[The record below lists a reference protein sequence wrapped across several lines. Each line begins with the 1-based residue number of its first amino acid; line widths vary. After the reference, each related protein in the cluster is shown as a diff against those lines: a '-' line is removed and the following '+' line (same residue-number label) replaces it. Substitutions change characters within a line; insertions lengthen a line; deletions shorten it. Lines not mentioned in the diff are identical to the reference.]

1 MLAGHP
7 YVHRV
12 NTGGNFCGHQ
22 PENPRIALTEP
33 VKQGRGGIPGV
44 LLEAMRRCVDYYTSP
59 WKIPSLNLANG
70 SSRQQRSERREA
82 CLSVLWAILK
92 FTDLVTLKVGVPTPD
107 GGFVNLTVGYL
118 ARQTGLP
125 QRRVERA
132 LADLQRAGLVGVH
145 ARCEQRPDGSYKG
158 LAAIKNLSKLFF
170 AIFGL
175 QFRLGFERKRA
186 AKRLKKKQRQHA
198 QASGTRTSAARRNL
212 TARAA
217 LDKAGS
223 TIQQLGMGNKKNQ
236 RRQEDERSRAMDE
249 EQQRQLQELLYQ
261 FKVANPSWSADQC
274 REAAEKAIEARWR
287 R

>member
-1 MLAGHP
+1 MAGHP

-22 PENPRIALTEP
+22 PENPRIALSEP
-33 VKQGRGGIPGV
+33 LQQGKGGLPGV

-82 CLSVLWAILK
+82 CLSTLWAILK
-92 FTDLVTLKVGVPTPD
+92 FTDLVTLKVGVPTPE
-107 GGFVNLTVGYL
+107 GGFVNLTVKYL
-118 ARQTGLP
+118 ARQTGFQ

-132 LADLQRAGLVGVH
+132 LADIQLAGLVSVH
-145 ARCEQRPDGSYKG
+145 PRCEKRPDGSYKG
-158 LAAIKNLSKLFF
+158 HAAIKAVSKLFF

-186 AKRLKKKQRQHA
+186 AKRLKEKQREHA
-198 QASGTRTSAARRNL
+198 KASGTRTSAARRNL

-217 LDKAGS
+217 LDRAGS
-223 TIQQLGMGNKKNQ
+223 TIQQLGMGHTQKRRQDDEHSRALDEEQ
-236 RRQEDERSRAMDE
+236 RRQV
-249 EQQRQLQELLYQ
+249 QELMYQ
-261 FKVANPSWSADQC
+261 FKLAHSDWTADQC
-274 REAAEKAIEARWR
+274 REAAETAIEARWR
-287 R
+287 